1 LYLNRKSPTFLGGY
15 GYPRL
20 YLSNFSP
27 IVSKRFRSVTYGF
40 NLSTTCTIGE
50 IKVGKAGGVA
60 TASKKNYSEP
70 MSFLGKVNFNKLFWV
85 TTAILS
91 IVILL
96 LPVDDNDGWIVKL
109 SLILITPF
117 LVGGL
122 ALVIGVIELLWEALS
137 PLLKSLKM
145 WFLK

>member
-1 LYLNRKSPTFLGGY
+1 
-15 GYPRL
+15 
-20 YLSNFSP
+20 
-27 IVSKRFRSVTYGF
+27 
-40 NLSTTCTIGE
+40 
-50 IKVGKAGGVA
+50 
-60 TASKKNYSEP
+60 